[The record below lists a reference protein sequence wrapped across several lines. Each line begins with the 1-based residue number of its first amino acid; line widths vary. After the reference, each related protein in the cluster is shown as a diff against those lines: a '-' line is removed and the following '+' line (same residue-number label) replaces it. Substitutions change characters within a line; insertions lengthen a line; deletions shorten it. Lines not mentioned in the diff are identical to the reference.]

1 MRNWCNW
8 EHPCLPSKSY
18 TYIMELSTQYK
29 GIITELQVATYL
41 LSLGYMVSQP
51 LGQDSKYDLIVD
63 VEGKLL
69 RLQVKTSRPASENS
83 ITFNCRTTTSNVKNC
98 KSRRYSEEEVDYF
111 ATYWDGIVYLV
122 PISECSTQK
131 SLHKNAS
138 FKRKDW
144 SYMEDYEA
152 SEVLKRV

>member
-1 MRNWCNW
+1 
-8 EHPCLPSKSY
+8 
-18 TYIMELSTQYK
+18 
-29 GIITELQVATYL
+29 
-41 LSLGYMVSQP
+41 MVSQP

-83 ITFNCRTTTSNVKNC
+83 IMFNCRTTTSNVKNC
-98 KSRRYSEEEVDYF
+98 KSRRYSEKEVDYF
-111 ATYWDGIVYLV
+111 ATYWDGIAYLV
-122 PISECSTQK
+122 PILECSTQK
-131 SLHKNAS
+131 SLHKNTPT
-138 FKRKDW
+138 KRKDW